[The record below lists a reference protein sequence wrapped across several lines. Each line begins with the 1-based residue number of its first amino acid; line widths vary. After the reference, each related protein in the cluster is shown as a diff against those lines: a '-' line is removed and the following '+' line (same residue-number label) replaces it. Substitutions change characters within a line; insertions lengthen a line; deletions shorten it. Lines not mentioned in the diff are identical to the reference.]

1 MKILMN
7 LIKVKNK
14 KCNDMIADILLT
26 ENPIVTELLLGVENE
41 TFLLF
46 LLHNL
51 ILLQQNC

>member
-1 MKILMN
+1 MIFMKILMN

-41 TFLLF
+41 TFL
-46 LLHNL
+46 
-51 ILLQQNC
+51 

>member
-1 MKILMN
+1 
-7 LIKVKNK
+7 
-14 KCNDMIADILLT
+14 MIADILLT

-41 TFLLF
+41 TCLLF